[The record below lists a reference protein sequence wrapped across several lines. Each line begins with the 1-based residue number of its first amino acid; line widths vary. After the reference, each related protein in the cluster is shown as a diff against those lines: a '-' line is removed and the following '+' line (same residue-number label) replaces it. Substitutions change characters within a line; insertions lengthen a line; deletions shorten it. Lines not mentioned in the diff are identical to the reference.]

1 MKKISIILLIIF
13 PQAIFSQGFKIN
25 ISPKHEQKLGM
36 IKSGHKRMM
45 SYYKFYKKDSAKHFK
60 NWSRQA
66 KHYQDSLLKAD
77 WSTEILRSK
86 LSGYGINGE
95 NQWQYAKQV
104 QSEFKSLKAIL
115 KSTSA
120 TDSTK
125 RAVKERLK
133 KLTSSKLNKHLI
145 SAQLAG
151 LKPYEMAEHSRQE
164 LKHWWAVMK
173 DTDSTDSLRKVA
185 KEKVKSIAMSHAM
198 DNPKF
203 KGLYQYYQQYGQ
215 KPDWQ
220 KLSGQLPGLDTLK
233 GVFDSSP
240 NQLMASAENIAE
252 QSIGKSQAI
261 GGLSKQAA
269 EVDKLK
275 KQLGH
280 FSSQDSLLKSG
291 KAMAIDHFANQKE
304 ALQSAQ
310 NKATKLLGKYR
321 EYFNS
326 GDSTV
331 GVKRTSL
338 KGKTWHERIV
348 LGGNFNIVS
357 TSPFS
362 LDLSPLIGYRFNTKF
377 YAGIGANY
385 RQTFG
390 DSLRY
395 INYISPTNTSVRA
408 LASYDL
414 IKNFFAYAEAE
425 AAGLKIKSKESIA
438 NGWRYNY
445 FIGLGKKLLIHPK
458 VFMTITA
465 IYNLNGENNNPAYP
479 QKFQVRLGFQTSDL
493 AFRKKKIYYNP

>member
-1 MKKISIILLIIF
+1 ML
-13 PQAIFSQGFKIN
+13 
-25 ISPKHEQKLGM
+25 
-36 IKSGHKRMM
+36 
-45 SYYKFYKKDSAKHFK
+45 SYYKFYKQDSTKHFK
-60 NWSRQA
+60 KWSKTV
-66 KHYQDSLLKAD
+66 KHFQDSLFKAELGIEKVK
-77 WSTEILRSK
+77 TELAKRGFIA
-86 LSGYGINGE
+86 GQ
-95 NQWQYAKQV
+95 QWQYAKHVQEQFNKWKQV
-104 QSEFKSLKAIL
+104 LKD
-115 KSTSA
+115 TSSSA
-120 TDSTK
+120 SAKRQAKAEIKTLTK
-125 RAVKERLK
+125 NRLNK
-133 KLTSSKLNKHLI
+133 QLINTSLTS
-145 SAQLAG
+145 
-151 LKPYEMAEHSRQE
+151 LKPYQMEESVRKELEH
-164 LKHWWAVMK
+164 WCAVMK
-173 DTDSTDSLRKVA
+173 DSASSDSLKEVA
-185 KEKVKSIAMSHAM
+185 KDKVKSIALSQAM
-198 DNPKF
+198 ANPKF
-203 KGLYQYYQQYGQ
+203 QGLYQYYKQYGQ

-220 KLSGQLPGLDTLK
+220 KLSNQVPGLDTLK
-233 GVFDSSP
+233 GAFDSSP
-240 NQLMASAENIAE
+240 DQLMASAEKLAE

-261 GGLSKQAA
+261 GRYSKQAA

-280 FSSQDSLLKSG
+280 FSNRDSLMKYG

-304 ALQSAQ
+304 ALQAAQ

-362 LDLSPLIGYRFNTKF
+362 LDLSPLVGYRFNTKF

-408 LASYDL
+408 FASYDL

-445 FIGLGKKLLIHPK
+445 FMGLGKKLLIHPK

-493 AFRKKKIYYNP
+493 AFRKRKIYYNP

>member
-1 MKKISIILLIIF
+1 MRAFFLLIFF
-13 PQAIFSQGFKIN
+13 PSILFAQSFKVN
-25 ISPKHEQKLGM
+25 ISPKHQQKLSA
-36 IKSGHKRMM
+36 IKSGHQRMM
-45 SYYKFYKKDSAKHFK
+45 RYYKFYKKDSAKHSK
-60 NWSRQA
+60 AWSKSA
-66 KHYQDSLLKAD
+66 KRYQDSLLRTQLGTEKLKVELAKRGIPAD
-77 WSTEILRSK
+77 R
-86 LSGYGINGE
+86 
-95 NQWQYAKQV
+95 QWQYAQQV
-104 QSEFKSLKAIL
+104 QSEFTSIKTIL
-115 KSTSA
+115 KSATA
-120 TDSTK
+120 TDSAK
-125 RAVKERLK
+125 REAKKKLK
-133 KLTSSKLNKHLI
+133 KLTGSKLNKQL
-145 SAQLAG
+145 AGAPLAG
-151 LKPYEMAEHSRQE
+151 LKPSEMPEHAREE

-173 DTDSTDSLRKVA
+173 DTTSSDSLKKVA
-185 KEKVKSIAMSHAM
+185 KEKVKSITMSHAM
-198 DNPKF
+198 ENPNF

-215 KPDWQ
+215 KPDWH
-220 KLSGQLPGLDTLK
+220 KLSNQVTGLDTLK
-233 GVFDSSP
+233 GAFDSSP
-240 NQLMASAENIAE
+240 DQLMASAENIAE

-261 GGLSKQAA
+261 GGFSKHTA
-269 EVDKLK
+269 EVEKLK
-275 KQLGH
+275 KQLGN
-280 FSSQDSLLKSG
+280 FSNRDSLMKSG

-304 ALQSAQ
+304 ALQAAQ
-310 NKATKLLGKYR
+310 NNATKLLGKYR

-362 LDLSPLIGYRFNTKF
+362 LDLSPLVGYRFNTKF

-395 INYISPTNTSVRA
+395 INYISPTNTSVRVF
-408 LASYDL
+408 ASYDL

-425 AAGLKIKSKESIA
+425 AAGLKIKSKESIT
-438 NGWRYNY
+438 NGWRFNY